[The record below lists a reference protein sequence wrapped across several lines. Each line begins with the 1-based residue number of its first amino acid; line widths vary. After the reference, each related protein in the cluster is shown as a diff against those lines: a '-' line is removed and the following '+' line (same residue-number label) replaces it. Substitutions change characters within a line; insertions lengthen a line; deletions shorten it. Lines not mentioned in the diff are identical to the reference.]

1 METKECYYRL
11 ATSVHCSQKITYV
24 LVLFHDEVLSASLL
38 RQQHLA
44 PFAISN
50 NSNTVSRKEFA
61 GLMETVA
68 FPFLI
73 KAFSSAQ

>member
-1 METKECYYRL
+1 
-11 ATSVHCSQKITYV
+11 
-24 LVLFHDEVLSASLL
+24 VLFHDEVLSASLL